1 MHMNVNKHMVYTS
14 VFFINIHN
22 HVYTQ
27 KPFRNLTFD
36 PAEGLKFSLSESL
49 LLTEE
54 AVLSECVA

>member
-1 MHMNVNKHMVYTS
+1 MVYTS

-54 AVLSECVA
+54 AVLSEWVA